1 MAGLRYLDREGLSQE
16 LPQQP
21 ELPTENLQGTLGTE
35 VAQIAMTRE
44 QARGLLD
51 NFTTEAVRGNITPR
65 AFADGLFEAQFY
77 GVSPDQGRRAIRNS
91 LASPL
96 TSMLV
101 QNSGLAKQLA
111 GQNVGALQAFGVNP
125 ETARKYIGLGGD
137 LLEQAKKDGLLKDSV
152 TNEEVAEHLQRP
164 LYGAIQDYIRDNK
177 GNPQINGLLEKAY
190 PKGASPGKSILEGLL
205 YEFE

>member
-1 MAGLRYLDREGLSQE
+1 MLRFLDLEGPSPQ
-16 LPQQP
+16 LPDK
-21 ELPTENLQGTLGTE
+21 ELQGQLGME
-35 VAQIAMTRE
+35 VGQTAMTRE
-44 QARGLLD
+44 QARGLLN
-51 NFTTEAVRGNITPR
+51 NFTQEALKGNITPR

-137 LLEQAKKDGLLKDSV
+137 LLAQAKRDGLLKDSV
-152 TNEEVAEHLQRP
+152 TVEEVAEHLQRP
-164 LYGAIQDYIRDNK
+164 LYGALQDYIRDNSN
-177 GNPQINGLLEKAY
+177 NPQVNQLLQRAY
-190 PKGASPGKSILEGLL
+190 PKGRTGDKSFLEGLL
-205 YEFE
+205 YEFD